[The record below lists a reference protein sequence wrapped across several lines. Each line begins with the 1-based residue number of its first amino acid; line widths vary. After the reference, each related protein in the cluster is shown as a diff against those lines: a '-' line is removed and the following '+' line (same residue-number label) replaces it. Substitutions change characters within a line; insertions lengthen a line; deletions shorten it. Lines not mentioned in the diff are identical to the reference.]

1 MFNSNSNRGIF
12 GLFSLIW
19 FVVEIIWR
27 FVVGGKGESLVDIS
41 QKMKNIPL
49 HYVLYYLF
57 FLLCGIEYLALV
69 DCFCLQSFIFVVC
82 SSFIVNIIWWVV
94 VFYLV
99 IFVEN
104 VLEEDISQ
112 FFKRLIVVCVIIIAA
127 YVLLYQFS
135 VIANFGIFGFLII
148 FIVSFYSLEQVKS
161 CKKTIVIF
169 IIFSLGFCSC
179 CQESIV
185 EVGNKVQ
192 KILKLGNC
200 YVSISYSDKGKSV
213 NVDGKL
219 VYSDFGSFYVLD
231 EFSKSISAIS
241 RSAINVITYKKEDE
255 YFIENVEK
263 MRKELGEKEI

>member
-1 MFNSNSNRGIF
+1 MF
-12 GLFSLIW
+12 
-19 FVVEIIWR
+19 
-27 FVVGGKGESLVDIS
+27 
-41 QKMKNIPL
+41 
-49 HYVLYYLF
+49 
-57 FLLCGIEYLALV
+57 
-69 DCFCLQSFIFVVC
+69 
-82 SSFIVNIIWWVV
+82 
-94 VFYLV
+94 FYFV

-104 VLEEDISQ
+104 VLEEDISR
-112 FFKRLIVVCVIIIAA
+112 FLKRLIIVCVIIIVA

-135 VIANFGIFGFLII
+135 VIASFGIFGFLII

-179 CQESIV
+179 CQEGIV

-200 YVSISYSDKGKSV
+200 YVSISYGDKGKSV

-241 RSAINVITYKKEDE
+241 RSTINVITYKKEDE

-263 MRKELGEKEI
+263 MRKKLGEKEI